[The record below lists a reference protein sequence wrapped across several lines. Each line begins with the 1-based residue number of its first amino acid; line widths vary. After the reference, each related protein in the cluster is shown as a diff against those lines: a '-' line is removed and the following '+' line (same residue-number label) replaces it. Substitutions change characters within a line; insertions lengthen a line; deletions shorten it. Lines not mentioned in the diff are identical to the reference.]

1 MNYSKEIKS
10 LKSII
15 QGLQVKQDEIEE
27 KVSNRED
34 VFNDK
39 TEKWQ
44 ESQPGLDYQQKTE
57 FMDDQCSELAN
68 MISDFEMHLE
78 TLEGF

>member
-44 ESQPGLDYQQKTE
+44 E
-57 FMDDQCSELAN
+57 
-68 MISDFEMHLE
+68 
-78 TLEGF
+78 

>member
-44 ESQPGLDYQQKTE
+44 ESQSGLDYQEKTE